1 MSLVLGGALVLLG
14 VGLANR
20 GRDAAEE
27 ANAALCE
34 VKVEQL

>member
-1 MSLVLGGALVLLG
+1 VLLG

-27 ANAALCE
+27 ANAAFCE
-34 VKVEQL
+34 VEMEKP

>member
-1 MSLVLGGALVLLG
+1 LLGGALVLLG

-20 GRDAAEE
+20 GRDAGEE

-34 VKVEQL
+34 AELRQP